1 MVATSLESSAR
12 QRPAVLSN
20 RFPGKI
26 GLEQAIRGEL
36 NKLNIEVVWFER
48 PGRHRCLVSAKR
60 GTHYWTYESRC
71 SFASELSQDDLD
83 DWLFSDAVAAIPE
96 QFDQNG
102 R

>member
-1 MVATSLESSAR
+1 MVATSFESASR
-12 QRPAVLSN
+12 RRPAVFSNLS
-20 RFPGKI
+20 GKI

-36 NKLNIEVVWFER
+36 QKLNIEVVWFER

-96 QFDQNG
+96 QFDSQ
-102 R
+102 RR